1 MRKPNARR
9 LRVLTDEN
17 AKAEESAGRGDA
29 RQRHVEG
36 SQLKECMAPR
46 DFEIFVTTL
55 RLA

>member
-17 AKAEESAGRGDA
+17 AKAAEAAGRGDA

-36 SQLKECMAPR
+36 SQLKECAVRPV
-46 DFEIFVTTL
+46 FAIS
-55 RLA
+55 